1 MTTNNTRGASLETAL
16 VILEILQ
23 LLPRKRFTTATHLW
37 NALKAAGYERDL
49 RSVQRLLDQ
58 LTVHFP
64 IERDTRG
71 KPYGYRWAEDALGF
85 RLAGLTPPEA
95 LLLQIARIH
104 VSDFLPA
111 NVARQLDRLFSAAQK
126 TIDERP
132 SASVE
137 RRWLKKVRRIPN
149 TQPLLPPHLKAGIFD
164 AVSEALYYEK
174 KLFVHYVNA
183 QGKRREATI
192 TPLGLALQ
200 EPRLYLVC
208 RFEGYDNERILS
220 LARIEK
226 VRLIEESFS
235 YPEEF
240 DLARYDGEGRFA
252 FGLGKQVRL
261 AFKIDKQVGRH
272 LTESPLSLDQQ
283 VVESETS
290 LSITATVTDSMLLHA
305 WLRGLGDAVYEVT
318 LTPC

>member
-1 MTTNNTRGASLETAL
+1 MTTNNTRGTSLETAL

-23 LLPRKRFTTATHLW
+23 LLPRKRFTTATHIW

-71 KPYGYRWAEDALGF
+71 KPYGYRWAEDAQGF

-104 VSDFLPA
+104 ISDFLPA
-111 NVARQLDRLFSAAQK
+111 HIAHQLDKLFSAAQK

-132 SASVE
+132 STSVE
-137 RRWLKKVRRIPN
+137 RRWLTKVRRIPN
-149 TQPLLPPHLKAGIFD
+149 TQPLLPPRLKAGIFD
-164 AVSEALYYEK
+164 VVSEALYYEK
-174 KLFVHYVNA
+174 KLRVQYVNA
-183 QGKRREATI
+183 QAKRREATI
-192 TPLGLALQ
+192 MPLGLALQ

-208 RFEGYDNERILS
+208 RFEGYNNERILS

-226 VRLIEESFS
+226 ACLIEEGFS
-235 YPEEF
+235 YPKEF
-240 DLARYDGEGRFA
+240 NLARYDGEGRFA
-252 FGLGKQVRL
+252 FGLGKQVRP
-261 AFKIDKQVGRH
+261 AFKIDKQIGRH

-283 VVESETS
+283 VIESETS

-305 WLRGLGDAVYEVT
+305 WLRGLGDAVHEVS